1 MLDPDRRQVRQ
12 LCRALACS
20 VVVLISLLVTISS
33 VSVNAQLLGSFTLA
47 FSSDIRINAGST
59 GSLEVTVT
67 STSGF
72 NSPVYLSVDGT
83 PAGVSASFDLNPVTP
98 PRDGSTHSTA
108 IFSVD
113 ASVPGG
119 TYHMKLIGT
128 SGSQV
133 KNYDLTLD
141 VTAVPGDFGIS
152 VSPSSVSISA
162 GNTARATVTINSIN
176 RYSSSVAL
184 EASGQPSDVSV
195 DFSPSTITPPPDG
208 SADSIVTI
216 SAQNS
221 AQPGTY
227 DVEITGH
234 GGGAVMIRHS
244 AHLSLQIISSGDFAI
259 SLSPSNLN
267 INAGIS
273 ATTTVYVDS
282 MNRFSSSVSLSA
294 SGRPADVSISFSPS
308 TVVPPAGGT
317 ASSLVMVSAASS
329 ASVGSYVI
337 TITGSG
343 NGGVLRHSTQLYLQ
357 ITSTPTRDFSIAVNP
372 SSITI
377 QQGQS
382 ATGSV
387 TVTPIGGFNSLVSL
401 ATGGGLPPGV
411 QVSFSPNPTHQL
423 STMTVTVDSSSTPGT
438 YIVQIE
444 GISGS
449 LSHVTEF
456 TLTVS
461 SQPQV
466 GFSMSASPTS
476 VSLTQSGSESV
487 SIIVTS
493 INGFSSSVSTSTS
506 WSGPSPTGVSVT
518 GPGTLTPTPN
528 GAASGTLVITGSA
541 NAVVGNYVLTV
552 VGVSGTITEQTSV
565 SVQVVAETGDFTIA
579 ANPGTV
585 SITSGATGSTV
596 LMMLSQNGFSSPVA
610 LSANWQGTNPS
621 GVTFT
626 MQSPVTP
633 PSGSV
638 VTSTLTITATPAAV
652 SGTYTLVVTGSSGVL
667 SHTTQVVVII
677 SQLVTT
683 TTTSGGSPSK
693 CFITT
698 LTYGSA
704 LAPEVQF
711 LRTFRD
717 RELMN
722 THVGWNSMIA
732 FNALYYSFSPT
743 VAQSISQHPATE
755 SMMRVT
761 LYPLIAILR
770 VGAMSFSLPMNQ
782 EFAAVASELI
792 ICSLIGVVYL
802 ALPLAGLARYCFRR
816 RTITVTME
824 RVVGCAL
831 ILAVIGIAFAEM
843 LTSSPLMMLSTTS
856 AALSALLL
864 SALVPARRL
873 LNLR

>member
-1 MLDPDRRQVRQ
+1 
-12 LCRALACS
+12 
-20 VVVLISLLVTISS
+20 
-33 VSVNAQLLGSFTLA
+33 
-47 FSSDIRINAGST
+47 
-59 GSLEVTVT
+59 
-67 STSGF
+67 
-72 NSPVYLSVDGT
+72 
-83 PAGVSASFDLNPVTP
+83 
-98 PRDGSTHSTA
+98 
-108 IFSVD
+108 
-113 ASVPGG
+113 
-119 TYHMKLIGT
+119 MKLIGT

-162 GNTARATVTINSIN
+162 GNTSRATVMINSIN

-184 EASGQPSDVSV
+184 EVSGQPSDVSV
-195 DFSPSTITPPPDG
+195 DFSSSTITPPPDG

-267 INAGIS
+267 INAGTS

-308 TVVPPAGGT
+308 TVVPSADGA

-329 ASVGSYVI
+329 TSTGSYVI

-343 NGGVLRHSTQLYLQ
+343 NGGVLRHSTQLY
-357 ITSTPTRDFSIAVNP
+357 
-372 SSITI
+372 
-377 QQGQS
+377 
-382 ATGSV
+382 
-387 TVTPIGGFNSLVSL
+387 
-401 ATGGGLPPGV
+401 
-411 QVSFSPNPTHQL
+411 
-423 STMTVTVDSSSTPGT
+423 
-438 YIVQIE
+438 
-444 GISGS
+444 
-449 LSHVTEF
+449 
-456 TLTVS
+456 LTVS

-476 VSLTQSGSESV
+476 VSLTQSGSASV

-518 GPGTLTPTPN
+518 GPGTLTPPPD

-541 NAVVGNYVLTV
+541 NAVAGNYVLTV

-596 LMMLSQNGFSSPVA
+596 LMILSQNGFSSPVA

-633 PSGSV
+633 PSGGV

-652 SGTYTLVVTGSSGVL
+652 SGTYTLVVTGSSGAL
-667 SHTTQVVVII
+667 SHTTQAVVII

-831 ILAVIGIAFAEM
+831 ILAAIGIAFAEM

-856 AALSALLL
+856 AALSTLLL